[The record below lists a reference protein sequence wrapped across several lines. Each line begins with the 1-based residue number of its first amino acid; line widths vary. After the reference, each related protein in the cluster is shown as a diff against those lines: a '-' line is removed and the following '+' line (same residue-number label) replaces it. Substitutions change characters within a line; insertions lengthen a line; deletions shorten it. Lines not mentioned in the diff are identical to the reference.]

1 MSRSADRL
9 WALLPAVHRARDEQ
23 AGGPL
28 RALFGVIGEQVDVVE
43 EDIDR
48 LYDNWF
54 IETCDDWVVPYI
66 ADLIGY
72 RPVLEAGLAATA
84 DSVEGRLRNKRL
96 IPRREVADTL
106 GHRRQKGTLSLFEKL
121 ATSVTDW
128 PARAVE
134 FYRLLGWTQNLDH
147 LHPDRGRTVDLRDG
161 EALERL
167 GGPFDRLG
175 HTVDIR
181 RTISSR
187 RIGRHNIPGIG
198 VFVWRLKPYSV
209 TRCRPLCIESEGPEC
224 FTFSVLGNDTQLYTR
239 PEPGLGSS
247 NELALPLPISRSAL
261 AERVEKPP
269 PRTKAS
275 DDYCGKE
282 RSFAIYAT
290 DWPTPGADQP
300 IPSKRIIPAD
310 LSGWRYS
317 APRDHVLVDP
327 VLGRIAFPVRQR
339 PAAGLRVTYR
349 YGFSAD
355 MGGGEYDRAL
365 SQPEKAVFYHVDQD
379 AKEDPP
385 HNIFNSI
392 GGAIAKWGQDR
403 LQWKEDRPRAA
414 VIEIRDSRDYTERV
428 SIALEATESLQIR
441 AANRARP
448 VIRLLD
454 QITDG
459 PDALVISGKTASR
472 FVIDG
477 LVIVGRNISIRR
489 PADPDYKD
497 DGDLC
502 DVIIRHSTLV
512 PGWGL
517 ECNCDPKRPNEPSI
531 EILDST
537 ARLRIEHSIVG
548 SIYVVADEKTR
559 DPVDIAISDSI
570 VDATDTGLVAI
581 GTLKAD
587 MERLAFANLTIV
599 RSTVIGKVAV
609 HAIPLAEN
617 TIFMSQLQVARRQ
630 IGCVRFCYVTPVSRT
645 PRRYHCQP
653 DISPAQDHARVR
665 PRFNSL
671 RYGKATYC
679 QLAPDCA
686 AEISRGADDESEMGA
701 FHDLFHP
708 QRTANL
714 RARLDE
720 YAPAAFDAGIL
731 FAN

>member
-9 WALLPAVHRARDEQ
+9 YALLPAVHRERDEE

-28 RALFGVIGEQVDVVE
+28 RALCGVIGEQVDVVE

-72 RPVLEAGLAATA
+72 RPVLEAGLPATT
-84 DSVEGRLRNKRL
+84 DSVESRLRNKRL

-121 ATSVTDW
+121 AVSVTDW

-134 FYRLLGWTQNLDH
+134 SYRLLGWTQGLDH
-147 LHPDRGRTVDLRDG
+147 LHLDRGRTVDLRDG
-161 EALERL
+161 KALERY
-167 GGPFDRLG
+167 GGPFDRLA
-175 HTVDIR
+175 HTVEVR

-187 RIGRHNIPGIG
+187 RIGRYNIPSIG

-209 TRCRPLCIESEGPEC
+209 TKCRPLNIESEGPEC
-224 FTFSVLGNDTQLYTR
+224 FTFSVLGNDTQLFTE
-239 PEPGLGSS
+239 PEPALGSS
-247 NELALPLPISRSAL
+247 NELALPLPISRRAL
-261 AERVEKPP
+261 TERVEKPHP
-269 PRTKAS
+269 GTRVS
-275 DDYCGKE
+275 DDYYGE
-282 RSFAIYAT
+282 GRSFAIYAM
-290 DWPTPGADQP
+290 DWPARGAEQP

-355 MGGGEYDRAL
+355 MGGGEYERTL
-365 SQPEKAVFYHVDQD
+365 SQPAGNVAFYYVDQD
-379 AKEDPP
+379 AKETNDV
-385 HNIFNSI
+385 FNSI
-392 GGAIAKWGQDR
+392 GSAIAA
-403 LQWKEDRPRAA
+403 WKAGKQRAA
-414 VIEIRDSRDYTERV
+414 VIEIRDSCDYTERLSV
-428 SIALEATESLQIR
+428 ALEAGQSLQIR
-441 AANRARP
+441 AANGRRP

-459 PDALVISGKTASR
+459 PDALAISGKRASR

-477 LVIVGRNISIRR
+477 LLIMGRNISING
-489 PADPDYKD
+489 PADPDSA

-512 PGWGL
+512 PGWAL

-537 ARLRIEHSIVG
+537 ARLRIEHSIIG
-548 SIYVVADEKTR
+548 SIYVVADEKAR

-570 VDATDTGLVAI
+570 IDATDTELVAI

-599 RSTVIGKVAV
+599 RTTVIGKVGV
-609 HAIPLAEN
+609 HAVPLAEN
-617 TIFMSQLQVARRQ
+617 TIFMSEVNVARRQ

-653 DISPAQDHARVR
+653 DISLPQEPARVR

-671 RYGKATYC
+671 RYGKAAYC
-679 QLAPDCA
+679 QLALDCP
-686 AEISRGADDESEMGA
+686 AEILRGADDESEMGA
-701 FHDLFHP
+701 FHDLFQP

-720 YAPAAFDAGIL
+720 YAPAAFEAGIL
-731 FAN
+731 FVN

>member
-9 WALLPAVHRARDEQ
+9 YALLPAVHRMRDEE

-28 RALFGVIGEQVDVVE
+28 RALLGVIGEQVDVVE

-54 IETCDDWVVPYI
+54 IETCDDCMVPYI

-72 RPVLEAGLAATA
+72 RPVLEAGLPATT
-84 DSVEGRLRNKRL
+84 DSAEGRLRNKRL

-134 FYRLLGWTQNLDH
+134 FYCLLGWTQSLDH
-147 LHPDRGRTVDLRDG
+147 LHLDRGRTVDLRDG

-167 GGPFDRLG
+167 GGPLDRLA

-187 RIGRHNIPGIG
+187 QIGQYNIPSIG
-198 VFVWRLKPYSV
+198 VFVWRLKPYSI
-209 TRCRPLCIESEGPEC
+209 TDCRPLCIESEGPEC
-224 FTFSVLGNDTQLYTR
+224 FTFSVLGNDTQLYTK
-239 PEPGLGSS
+239 PEPALGSS
-247 NELALPLPISRSAL
+247 SELALPLPISRGAL
-261 AERVEKPP
+261 TEWVQKRPP
-269 PRTKAS
+269 KAKAS
-275 DDYCGKE
+275 DDYYGE
-282 RSFAIYAT
+282 GRSFAIHAK
-290 DWPTPGADQP
+290 DWPKPGADQP
-300 IPSKRIIPAD
+300 IPPDRIIPAD
-310 LSGWRYS
+310 LSDWRYS
-317 APRDHVLVDP
+317 APRDHILVDP

-339 PAAGLRVTYR
+339 PAAGLRVTYH

-355 MGGGEYDRAL
+355 MGGGEYDRTL
-365 SQPEKAVFYHVDQD
+365 SQPEGAMFYYVDQD
-379 AKEDPP
+379 AQEVLK
-385 HNIFNSI
+385 NNVFNSI
-392 GGAIAKWGQDR
+392 GSAIAKWEKD
-403 LQWKEDRPRAA
+403 KPRAA
-414 VIEIRDSRDYTERV
+414 VIEIKDSRDYTERL
-428 SIALEATESLQIR
+428 SIALQDEQSLQLR
-441 AANRARP
+441 AANRKRP

-459 PDALVISGKTASR
+459 PDALAISGKRASR

-477 LVIVGRNISIRR
+477 LVIVGRNISIKG
-489 PADPDYKD
+489 PADLDSK
-497 DGDLC
+497 DGDIC

-512 PGWGL
+512 PGWAL

-537 ARLRIEHSIVG
+537 AKLRIEHSIVG

-570 VDATDTGLVAI
+570 VDATGAELVAI

-599 RSTVIGKVAV
+599 RTTVIGRVAV
-609 HAIPLAEN
+609 HAVPLAEN
-617 TIFMSQLQVARRQ
+617 TVFMSQVQVARRQ
-630 IGCVRFCYVTPVSRT
+630 IGCMRFCYVTPVSRT

-653 DISPAQDHARVR
+653 DISPAQQHARVR

-679 QLAPDCA
+679 QLALDCA
-686 AEISRGADDESEMGA
+686 AEILRGADDESEMGA
-701 FHDLFHP
+701 FHDLFQP

-731 FAN
+731 FVN

>member
-1 MSRSADRL
+1 MSRSVDRL
-9 WALLPAVHRARDEQ
+9 YALLPAVHRARDEV

-72 RPVLEAGLAATA
+72 RPVLEAGLPATT
-84 DSVEGRLRNKRL
+84 DSAEGRLRNKWL
-96 IPRREVADTL
+96 IPRRDVADTL

-121 ATSVTDW
+121 AASVTDW

-147 LHPDRGRTVDLRDG
+147 LHLDRGRTVDLRDG
-161 EALERL
+161 ATLERL
-167 GGPFDRLG
+167 GGPFDRLA

-181 RTISSR
+181 RAISSR
-187 RIGRHNIPGIG
+187 QIGRYNIPSIG
-198 VFVWRLKPYSV
+198 VFVWRLKPYSI
-209 TRCRPLCIESEGPEC
+209 TECRPLGIESEGPEC
-224 FTFSVLGNDTQLYTR
+224 FTFSVLGNDTQLYTE
-239 PEPGLGSS
+239 PEPALGSS

-261 AERVEKPP
+261 TEWVQKRPP
-269 PRTKAS
+269 KTKAS
-275 DDYCGKE
+275 ADYYGKG
-282 RSFAIYAT
+282 RSFAIYAK
-290 DWPTPGADQP
+290 DWPAPGADQP
-300 IPSKRIIPAD
+300 IPPERIIPAD

-317 APRDHVLVDP
+317 APRDYVLVDP
-327 VLGRIAFPVRQR
+327 VLGRIAFPIRQR
-339 PAAGLRVTYR
+339 PAPGLRVTYR

-355 MGGGEYDRAL
+355 MGGGEYDRTL
-365 SQPEKAVFYHVDQD
+365 SQPQGARFYYVDQG
-379 AKEDPP
+379 AQEDPK
-385 HNIFNSI
+385 NYIFNSI
-392 GGAIAKWGQDR
+392 GSAIATWE
-403 LQWKEDRPRAA
+403 KEKPNAA
-414 VIEIRDSRDYTERV
+414 VIEIKDSRDYTERL
-428 SIALEATESLQIR
+428 SIALQDKQSLQIR
-441 AANRARP
+441 ATNGKRP

-459 PDALVISGKTASR
+459 PDALAISGKRASR

-477 LVIVGRNISIRR
+477 LVIAGRNISIKG
-489 PADPDYKD
+489 PADPDK

-512 PGWGL
+512 PGWAL

-537 ARLRIEHSIVG
+537 AKLRIEHSIVG

-570 VDATDTGLVAI
+570 VDATDTELVAI

-587 MERLAFANLTIV
+587 MKRLAFANLTIV
-599 RSTVIGKVAV
+599 RTTIIGMVGV
-609 HAIPLAEN
+609 HALPLAEN
-617 TIFMSQLQVARRQ
+617 AIFMSPVQVARRQ
-630 IGCVRFCYVTPVSRT
+630 IGCMRFCYVTPVSRT

-653 DISPAQDHARVR
+653 DISPAEQHARVR

-679 QLAPDCA
+679 QLAFDCA
-686 AEISRGADDESEMGA
+686 TEISRGADDESEMGA
-701 FHDLFHP
+701 FHDLFQP

>member
-9 WALLPAVHRARDEQ
+9 YALLPAVHRARDEE
-23 AGGPL
+23 AGGLL
-28 RALFGVIGEQVDVVE
+28 RALIGVIGEQVDVVE
-43 EDIDR
+43 KDIDR
-48 LYDNWF
+48 LCDNWF

-72 RPVLEAGLAATA
+72 RPVLEAGLPATT

-96 IPRREVADTL
+96 IPRQDVADTV

-121 ATSVTDW
+121 AASVTDW

-147 LHPDRGRTVDLRDG
+147 LHLDRGRTVDLRDG

-167 GGPFDRLG
+167 GGPFDRLA
-175 HTVDIR
+175 HTVDVR

-187 RIGRHNIPGIG
+187 QIGRYNIPSIG

-209 TRCRPLCIESEGPEC
+209 KECQPLCIESEGPEC
-224 FTFSVLGNDTQLYTR
+224 FTFSVLGNDTQLYTK
-239 PEPGLGSS
+239 PEPALGSS

-261 AERVEKPP
+261 TKWVENPP
-269 PRTKAS
+269 PKTKAS
-275 DDYCGKE
+275 DDYYGE
-282 RSFAIYAT
+282 GRSFAIYAK
-290 DWPTPGADQP
+290 DWPTPGQNPDQP
-300 IPSKRIIPAD
+300 IPSDRIIPAD
-310 LSGWRYS
+310 LSDWRYS

-339 PAAGLRVTYR
+339 PAPGLRVTYR

-355 MGGGEYDRAL
+355 MGGGEYDRTL
-365 SQPEKAVFYHVDQD
+365 SQPQGIDPKGLYYVDQGE
-379 AKEDPP
+379 KEDLE
-385 HNIFNSI
+385 NRIFNSI
-392 GGAIAKWGQDR
+392 GNAIAAWDKA
-403 LQWKEDRPRAA
+403 KPRAA
-414 VIEIRDSRDYTERV
+414 VIEIKDSRVYTERL
-428 SIALEATESLQIR
+428 SIALEAEQSLQIR
-441 AANRARP
+441 AANRRRP
-448 VIRLLD
+448 VIRILD

-459 PDALVISGKTASR
+459 PDTLAISGKRASR

-477 LVIVGRNISIRR
+477 LVIVGRNISIRL
-489 PADPDYKD
+489 PADPDYKAD
-497 DGDLC
+497 DDLC

-512 PGWGL
+512 PGWAL

-537 ARLRIEHSIVG
+537 AKLRIEHSIVG

-570 VDATDTGLVAI
+570 IDATDTELVAI

-599 RSTVIGKVAV
+599 RTTVIGKVGV
-609 HAIPLAEN
+609 HAVPLAEN
-617 TIFMSQLQVARRQ
+617 TIFMSQVQVARRQ
-630 IGCVRFCYVTPVSRT
+630 IGCMRFCYVTPVSRT

-653 DISPAQDHARVR
+653 DISLAQQKASVR

-671 RYGKATYC
+671 RYGHATYC
-679 QLAPDCA
+679 QLALDCA

-701 FHDLFHP
+701 FHDLFQPH
-708 QRTANL
+708 RTANL